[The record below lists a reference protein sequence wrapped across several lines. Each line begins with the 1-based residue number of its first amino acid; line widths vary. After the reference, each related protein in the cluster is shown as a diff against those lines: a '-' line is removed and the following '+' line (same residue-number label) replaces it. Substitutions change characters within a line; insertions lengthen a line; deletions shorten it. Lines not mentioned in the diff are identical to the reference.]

1 MCIHIYVILHKKNQ
15 LAGKTM
21 REAGK
26 WEVSTQLCQVSRYL
40 YVQVPIWP
48 VPDRSDVRNLQFTIS
63 YIILVSA
70 WYYAFV
76 FLPFLVLAV
85 PGISIDPF
93 TLTAELQDFGGN

>member
-1 MCIHIYVILHKKNQ
+1 
-15 LAGKTM
+15 M
-21 REAGK
+21 REGK
-26 WEVSTQLCQVSRYL
+26 WEVSTQLCPVSRYR

-48 VPDRSDVRNLQFTIS
+48 VPERSDVRNLQFTTS
-63 YIILVSA
+63 YIILFSA

-76 FLPFLVLAV
+76 FSPFLVLAV

>member
-1 MCIHIYVILHKKNQ
+1 
-15 LAGKTM
+15 M